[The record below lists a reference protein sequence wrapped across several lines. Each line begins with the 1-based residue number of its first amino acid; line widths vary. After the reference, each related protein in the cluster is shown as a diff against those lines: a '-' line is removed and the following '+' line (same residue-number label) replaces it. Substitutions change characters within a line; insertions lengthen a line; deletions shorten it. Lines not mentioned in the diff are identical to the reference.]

1 MLQGALAANTKLQF
15 SGHETFPLR
24 YGWLKKVYDAVR
36 ACELK
41 GTDTKIVFDVD
52 DAIAQFGVGKNM
64 VVSMRY
70 WALASGVL
78 EEVRAHLGPY
88 ATTRIGRALL
98 DDNGWDPWLEDPN
111 SLWLLHWH
119 FASTPDRTFTWFWVL
134 NHCPHVS
141 FDRGL
146 LVDHLTRLSAD
157 RQMKKIAPATLKRDV
172 ECFVRTYAQKVGTG
186 SKEDTLE
193 CPLTELSLLRS
204 AGHRDGYQ
212 LARGPKSTLS
222 AALFAFATIQF
233 WQRAYSSVRT
243 LSFDA
248 LFYEPGSPG
257 RVFLLD
263 QESVVDL
270 AIELEVVTD
279 GAIAWS
285 ETAGLRQLIS
295 RTDPMEIDPMQ
306 FLCHA
311 FARANRRAA

>member
-1 MLQGALAANTKLQF
+1 MLQGALAADTKLQF

-41 GTDTKIVFDVD
+41 GIDTKIVFSAD

-70 WALASGVL
+70 WALATGIL

-88 ATTRIGRALL
+88 ATTPIGQALL

-111 SLWLLHWH
+111 SLWLLHWY
-119 FASTPDRTFTWFWVL
+119 FASTPDRTSTWYWVF
-134 NHCPHVS
+134 NHCPHAS

-146 LVDHLTRLSAD
+146 LVDHLIHLCAD
-157 RQMKKIAPATLKRDV
+157 RQMKKVAPATLKRDV
-172 ECFVRTYAQKVGTG
+172 ECFVRTYVEKVGAG

-193 CPLTELSLLRS
+193 CPLTELSLLRLV
-204 AGHRDGYQ
+204 GHREGFQ
-212 LARGPKSTLS
+212 LARGAKSTLS
-222 AALFAFATIQF
+222 AELFAFATTQF
-233 WQRAYSSVRT
+233 WQRVYSNVRT

-248 LFYEPGSPG
+248 LFHEPGSPG

-263 QESVVDL
+263 EESVMDL
-270 AIELEVVTD
+270 ASGLESVTD
-279 GAIAWS
+279 GAIVWS

-295 RTDPMEIDPMQ
+295 SVKPMDIDPMP
-306 FLCHA
+306 FLSQA
-311 FARANRRAA
+311 FTHANRWAA

>member
-1 MLQGALAANTKLQF
+1 MLHGAYAAGTKLQF

-41 GTDTKIVFDVD
+41 GIDTKIVFNAD
-52 DAIAQFGVGKNM
+52 DAIARFGVGKNM

-70 WALASGVL
+70 WALAAGML

-88 ATTRIGRALL
+88 ATTPIGQSLL

-111 SLWLLHWH
+111 SLWLLHWN
-119 FASTPDRTFTWFWVL
+119 FVSTPDRTSTWHWVF
-134 NHCPHVS
+134 NHCPQSS
-141 FDRGL
+141 FDREL
-146 LVDHLTRLSAD
+146 IVDHLTRLCAD

-172 ECFVRTYAQKVGTG
+172 ECFIRTYVEKAGAG

-204 AGHRDGYQ
+204 VGRREGYQ
-212 LARGPKSTLS
+212 LGRRPKSTLS
-222 AALFAFATIQF
+222 AALFAFATTQF
-233 WQRAYSSVRT
+233 WQRAYSNVRT
-243 LSFDA
+243 LSLDA
-248 LFYEPGSPG
+248 LFHESGSPG

-263 QESVVDL
+263 EESVVGL
-270 AIELEVVTD
+270 AIELESVTD

-295 RTDPMEIDPMQ
+295 RAKPMEIDPMP
-306 FLCHA
+306 FLSQA
-311 FARANRRAA
+311 FTRANRRAA